1 MYINDILCRNLL
13 HHQGTFYLVGEVLE
27 VCTALG
33 IGTCILDLALY
44 ALQGKQ
50 SHGARLGSYGTA
62 QSLETVDEQNGQCA
76 LQSLAVVANA
86 LAVLCLGK
94 ADANDVGNVLVGRVE
109 VVQTVQTAYEQ

>member
-1 MYINDILCRNLL
+1 MISCRNLL

-33 IGTCILDLALY
+33 ISTCILDLALY
-44 ALQGKQ
+44 ALEGKQ
-50 SHGARLGSYGTA
+50 SHGARLGSNGAA
-62 QSLETVDEQNGQCA
+62 QALETVDEQDGQSA
-76 LQSLAVVANA
+76 LQSLAVVADA

-109 VVQTVQTAYEQ
+109 VVQTVHASYEQ